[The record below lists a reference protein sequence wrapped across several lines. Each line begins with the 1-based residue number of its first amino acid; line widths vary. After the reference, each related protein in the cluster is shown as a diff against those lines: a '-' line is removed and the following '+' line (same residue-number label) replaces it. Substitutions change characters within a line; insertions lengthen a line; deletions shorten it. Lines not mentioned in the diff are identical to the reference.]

1 MEIVLSPELAS
12 RRIYPAI
19 DFLKSSTRKE
29 ELLLTEDEVKILW
42 QSRRKLE
49 DVSEPTIGVL
59 NHLRKYNSNEEYIS
73 EMKKFIR
80 E

>member
-1 MEIVLSPELAS
+1 M
-12 RRIYPAI
+12 
-19 DFLKSSTRKE
+19 
-29 ELLLTEDEVKILW
+29 TEDEEKILW
-42 QSRRKLE
+42 KSRLKLE
-49 DVSEPTIGVL
+49 EVSEPTIGVL